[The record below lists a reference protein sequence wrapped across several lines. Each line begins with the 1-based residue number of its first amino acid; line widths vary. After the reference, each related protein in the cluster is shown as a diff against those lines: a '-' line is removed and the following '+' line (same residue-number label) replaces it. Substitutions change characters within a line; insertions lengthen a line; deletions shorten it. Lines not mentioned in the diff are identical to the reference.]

1 MSDRA
6 RWVVVALGIL
16 GFLLLLSAV
25 RCGGRWAAEESTALG
40 ALQDTVATL
49 RAQVAREAKTRDSLI
64 ALAKATA
71 PQHARDTLATR
82 RAEGAMRA
90 ALAEA
95 REIAERDSLTL
106 EEARATIT
114 LLADRADSLM
124 RRMAAERASSA
135 VRIGAQER
143 VIVHVQL
150 TATTVDSLVAKQT
163 ALARKALA
171 KRPWYRRAIAEG
183 CTAGVTGSG
192 AGVGAVVGG
201 PLGAGVGAV
210 GGYVAGRLSCR

>member
-1 MSDRA
+1 MSARA
-6 RWVVVALGIL
+6 RWVVVALGIA
-16 GFLLLLSAV
+16 GSLLLFSAV
-25 RCGGRWAAEESTALG
+25 RCAGRWAAEESTEIS
-40 ALQDTVATL
+40 TL
-49 RAQVAREAKTRDSLI
+49 RAQVAALQDTVRRDAKTRDSLI
-64 ALAKATA
+64 AAARATA

-82 RAEGAMRA
+82 RAEAAMAQAMAAARA
-90 ALAEA
+90 
-95 REIAERDSLTL
+95 IAARDSLTL

-124 RRMAAERASSA
+124 RRIAAERASSA

-163 ALARKALA
+163 ALARQALA

-201 PLGAGVGAV
+201 PLGAAIGAV
-210 GGYVAGRLSCR
+210 GGYAAGRISCR